1 SRFFPAVLQ
10 LVLFTGGFIG
20 QAFSGVFMSAFG
32 FIRPYVGILLCFLA
46 SFFYCLLVVP
56 ESLELPN
63 QPGTLTSL
71 FNIQSLKRV
80 FTVFTTPRPSTKRR
94 NLIILVLIDSLFY
107 CISVGANGVLILYLL
122 RSPVC
127 LSSTGLGAFFAFK
140 FVTEGLGGIVG
151 VVVLR
156 KFLREENVYR
166 VGFVSLGLGFLC
178 LALVQ
183 NQYMAF
189 LVPVFSSMSGI
200 LMPSLKGAIANLVK
214 AEEQG
219 ATNTAVSVVENISL
233 IFGSLACNTMYIYAS
248 ASGFPYMVFIVC
260 GVVALTPILIIR

>member
-1 SRFFPAVLQ
+1 MGLFIGPWTDTVGRKPALLLSTLGAALESLMVIGIMSFRWPLRLLLLGKVLNGMTGFLSSMAQAAFVYVSDSTDKSHIPTRLAVLQ

-189 LVPVFSSMSGI
+189 L
-200 LMPSLKGAIANLVK
+200 
-214 AEEQG
+214 
-219 ATNTAVSVVENISL
+219 
-233 IFGSLACNTMYIYAS
+233 
-248 ASGFPYMVFIVC
+248 
-260 GVVALTPILIIR
+260 